1 MGETERKEEEFD
13 AQLAELMKPDAPG
26 GKKKKRV
33 PKKRSRKRKSLLP
46 KARSR

>member
-33 PKKRSRKRKSLLP
+33 HKNGAGNGRSSPRQ
-46 KARSR
+46 